1 MNKKLEKKEPPKR
14 GRPEK
19 PIDWDEF
26 QRLCALQCTQ
36 SEIASWFYLTAETLS
51 NRVEQEYGEDYSTV
65 YKKLSEYGKCSLRR
79 TQYKLAQ
86 KSAAMS
92 IFLGK
97 QKSWLGQ
104 SDVPPDEM
112 VAESVVK
119 PFVAVMAQL
128 AAFQSARKMEESNI
142 SSEQK
147 SE

>member
-1 MNKKLEKKEPPKR
+1 MSKKLEKRELPKR

-26 QRLCALQCTQ
+26 EKLCALQCTQ
-36 SEIASWFYLTAETLS
+36 SEMASWFYLTAETLS

-86 KSAAMS
+86 KSSAMA

-97 QKSWLGQ
+97 QKNWLGQ
-104 SDVPPDEM
+104 TDVPPDEK
-112 VAESVVK
+112 VSEEVVK

-128 AAFQSARKMEESNI
+128 AAFQSARKMDDSSMSN
-142 SSEQK
+142 EQK
-147 SE
+147 SA